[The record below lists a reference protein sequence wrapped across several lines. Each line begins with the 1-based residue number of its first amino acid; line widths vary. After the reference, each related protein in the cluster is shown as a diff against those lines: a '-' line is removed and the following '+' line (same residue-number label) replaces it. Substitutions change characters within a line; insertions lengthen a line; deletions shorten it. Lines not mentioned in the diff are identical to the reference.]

1 MKFQITLKNLYLEN
15 SHKKMNLIVITMDGA
30 RLDRIVKGNNY
41 KKLIEK
47 SIFFPKTI
55 TYAPFTIAAMHA
67 VFSGTYG
74 FKSGVNSYWKTPNF
88 KKTEYKTLTKYLQ
101 DSNYYTYGD
110 TINKLVLPKIGF
122 DKLEIHDELND
133 DLLERHKKLLDEM
146 KIKNDNDK
154 NFFLYLHYSN
164 IHTGIMQ
171 NVLKKF
177 NNFSQEY
184 FSNIKAN
191 SEYYDKLFNEAD
203 LYLGELIKHFD
214 KLELNKNTLLV
225 VISDHGISVGEK
237 FGERAYGVFCYD
249 YTLIS
254 TSLFLYPKLSP
265 MTFEN
270 QVRSVDIL
278 PTILELL
285 EIPNDT
291 NYKKMDGKSLLPII
305 NGKIEKRISFSQS
318 GNPLNSTK
326 PPKEP
331 NVFAVR
337 TDEWKYIR
345 NIYDSTEELYSLISD
360 PNEKINLI
368 DEEKRKSIEMRSL
381 MNQILD
387 S

>member
-1 MKFQITLKNLYLEN
+1 
-15 SHKKMNLIVITMDGA
+15 MNLIVVTMDGA
-30 RLDRIVKGNNY
+30 RLDRIINGHNY

-67 VFSGTYG
+67 IFSGTYG
-74 FKSGVNSYWKTPNF
+74 FKSGVNSYWKTPDF
-88 KKTEYKTLTKYLQ
+88 KKTEYKTLSKYLQ
-101 DSNYYTYGD
+101 DCNYYTCGD

-133 DLLERHKKLLDEM
+133 DLLERHKKLFDEM
-146 KIKNDNDK
+146 KIKNDNDE
-154 NFFLYLHYSN
+154 NFFLYLHYSK

-184 FSNIKAN
+184 FSNIKKN

-203 LYLGELIKHFD
+203 LYLGELIKYFN

-225 VISDHGISVGEK
+225 VISDHGISVGER

-254 TSLFLYPKLSP
+254 TSLFFHPKLSP
-265 MTFEN
+265 MMVEN

-285 EIPNDT
+285 EIPHDT
-291 NYKKMDGKSLLPII
+291 NYKKMDGESLLPII

-318 GNPLNSTK
+318 GNPLDSTK

-345 NIYDSTEELYSLISD
+345 NIHDSTEELYSLVSD
-360 PNEKINLI
+360 PNEKTNLI
-368 DEEKRKSIEMRSL
+368 DEEKTKSIEMRTL
-381 MNQILD
+381 MNEILD

>member
-1 MKFQITLKNLYLEN
+1 LKN
-15 SHKKMNLIVITMDGA
+15 SHKKMNLIVVTMDGA
-30 RLDRIVKGNNY
+30 RLDRIINGHNY

-67 VFSGTYG
+67 IFSGTYG
-74 FKSGVNSYWKTPNF
+74 FKSGVNSYWKTPDF
-88 KKTEYKTLTKYLQ
+88 KKTEYKTLSKYLQ
-101 DSNYYTYGD
+101 DCNYYTCGD

-133 DLLERHKKLLDEM
+133 DLLERHKKLFDEM
-146 KIKNDNDK
+146 KIKNDNDE
-154 NFFLYLHYSN
+154 NFFLYLHYSK

-184 FSNIKAN
+184 FSNIKKN

-203 LYLGELIKHFD
+203 LYLGELIKYFN

-225 VISDHGISVGEK
+225 VISDHGISVGER

-254 TSLFLYPKLSP
+254 TSLFFHPKLSP
-265 MTFEN
+265 MMVEN

-285 EIPNDT
+285 EIPHDT
-291 NYKKMDGKSLLPII
+291 NYKKMDGESLLPII

-318 GNPLNSTK
+318 GNPLDSTK

-345 NIYDSTEELYSLISD
+345 NIHDSTEELYSLVSD
-360 PNEKINLI
+360 PNEKTNLI
-368 DEEKRKSIEMRSL
+368 DEEKTKSIEMRTL
-381 MNQILD
+381 MNEILD